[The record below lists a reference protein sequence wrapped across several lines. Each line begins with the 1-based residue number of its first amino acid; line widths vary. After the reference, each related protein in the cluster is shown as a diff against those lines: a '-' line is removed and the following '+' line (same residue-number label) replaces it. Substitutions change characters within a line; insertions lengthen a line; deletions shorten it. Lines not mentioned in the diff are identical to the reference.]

1 MDATSID
8 ADTRRSVELCLD
20 RYRHEYSV
28 AGAYLFGSRARG
40 DHQADSDAD
49 VAVILDG
56 PKGRAVSVACDMA
69 GAEFDVMLET
79 GIDGQPLYRL
89 RADRIEQPNPAA
101 NIELTAPQFQYEG
114 TTVWTVTALS
124 GVVPPTQQQIKL
136 SGDVLARADRVGAEP
151 MQLHSATLSV
161 DMQTRRADTVDAV
174 TMDWGTNRL
183 WAAGLH
189 ADMQADYLLLK
200 SPVHGEFS
208 RLAQ

>member
-56 PKGRAVSVACDMA
+56 PKGRSVSVACDMA

-79 GIDGQPLYRL
+79 GILVSSLPIWLEDWN
-89 RADRIEQPNPAA
+89 NPSGHSNPHLIA
-101 NIELTAPQFQYEG
+101 NIKREG
-114 TTVWTVTALS
+114 IAL
-124 GVVPPTQQQIKL
+124 
-136 SGDVLARADRVGAEP
+136 
-151 MQLHSATLSV
+151 
-161 DMQTRRADTVDAV
+161 
-174 TMDWGTNRL
+174 
-183 WAAGLH
+183 
-189 ADMQADYLLLK
+189 
-200 SPVHGEFS
+200 
-208 RLAQ
+208 